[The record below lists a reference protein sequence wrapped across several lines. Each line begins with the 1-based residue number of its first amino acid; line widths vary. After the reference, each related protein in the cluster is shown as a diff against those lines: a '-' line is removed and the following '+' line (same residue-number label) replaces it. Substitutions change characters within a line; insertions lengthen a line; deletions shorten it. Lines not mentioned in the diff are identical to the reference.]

1 MLPSSVSALHIPHS
15 VADAPW
21 QSQRGG
27 QAKLINVSDEQ
38 DEPILAESDII
49 GDGIDWRS
57 LIRLHQETLVRGRF
71 RGSAVLRV
79 RRLSVL

>member
-1 MLPSSVSALHIPHS
+1 

-38 DEPILAESDII
+38 DEPILAESGIF

-57 LIRLHQETLVRGRF
+57 LIRLHQETLVRARF